1 MPDFYIRDPVHGFIE
16 YDDWEREIINHP
28 AFQRLRRIRQLG
40 LADFVYPGA
49 AHTRFE
55 HALGTMHVAT
65 KMYDSIVAR
74 QEHYLE
80 RERGYVQAGLERDR
94 RIVRF
99 AALLHDIGHSPFSHS
114 GEKLFPFGPKENRQY
129 QHEDYSASIIRTILK
144 EPLEDHPGNSN
155 FSIHAG
161 DIADLITGA
170 PDALLLSQGS
180 ARRLLWRPI
189 ITSQLDADRADYLL
203 RDSLHAGVSYGRYDL
218 DRILATVTLGLES
231 ENDPVIAIEAGGWH
245 AAEGLILARYMMFTQ
260 VYFHH
265 VRQAFDHHVEGVL
278 SELLTKTYGPD
289 SPGVFPD
296 PTSYDTLSDYLEWD
310 DWRVLGHVASGD
322 CGEHGECI
330 KNRTHHRSIFNTSE
344 VPTNDELKQLEE
356 NQGLLG
362 DLVAFVGDASKSW
375 YLLDGQDL
383 HIVPDG
389 SGRPT
394 TGAPLSSYSNVVKN
408 LSRSSQRRTYV
419 KLADRQQAEEV
430 LSNKE

>member
-1 MPDFYIRDPVHGFIE
+1 MPNFYIRDPVHGFIE

-28 AFQRLRRIRQLG
+28 AFQRLRRIRQLA

-49 AHTRFE
+49 THTRFE
-55 HALGTMHVAT
+55 HGLGTMHVAT
-65 KMYDSIVAR
+65 RMYDSIVAR
-74 QEHYLE
+74 HKHYLE
-80 RERGYVQAGLERDR
+80 SERGYVQAGLERDR
-94 RIVRF
+94 RVVRF

-114 GEKLFPFGPKENRQY
+114 GENLFPFNAAENRQY
-129 QHEDYSASIIRTILK
+129 QHEDYSANIIRTILK

-155 FSIHAG
+155 YGISAG

-170 PDALLLSQGS
+170 PDALLFAQSS

-231 ENDPVIAIEAGGWH
+231 EGDPVIAIEEGGWH

-278 SELLTKTYGPD
+278 SELLTKVNGPG
-289 SPGVFPD
+289 SLGVFPD
-296 PTSYDTLSDYLEWD
+296 PTSAETLGEYLEWD

-322 CGEHGECI
+322 CGEHGDYI
-330 KNRTHHRSIFNTSE
+330 KSRTHHRSIFHTSE
-344 VPTNDELKQLEE
+344 VATNDELNQLEE
-356 NQGLLG
+356 NLGLLG
-362 DLVAFVGDASKSW
+362 NLVAFVSDASKSW
-375 YLLDGQDL
+375 YYLDGQDL
-383 HIVPDG
+383 HIVPNA
-389 SGRPT
+389 SGGPAV
-394 TGAPLSSYSNVVKN
+394 GVPLSSYSNVVKN
-408 LSRSSQRRTYV
+408 LARSSQRRIYV
-419 KLADRQQAEEV
+419 KLTDRQQAEEL
-430 LSNKE
+430 LSNK